1 MLFRLDLKALSDLKP
16 SKIIKIASAGIPKSY
31 VGMMDER
38 GVKMPK
44 PVPSIPYAILGKKI
58 GMTQIF
64 DANGEVVPV
73 TVVQAGP
80 CVVLQ
85 KKTADTDG
93 YYSVQ
98 LGFDDK
104 KKSRVL
110 KPEAGHASKANT
122 PVKRYIK
129 ELRLDEKSIAQF
141 DVGMVLNASNFQVG
155 DRIDVIGT
163 SIGKGFQGVLKRH
176 NFRSKPATH
185 GTHEFFRHGGSIGMR
200 EHPGKVFKNKKMP
213 GQMGNK
219 RVTIQNLTVVAIDND
234 KNIIFIKGA
243 VPGAKN
249 AYLTIKSSVKGGFGP
264 RDLKANAPAAE

>member
-1 MLFRLDLKALSDLKP
+1 
-16 SKIIKIASAGIPKSY
+16 
-31 VGMMDER
+31 MDES
-38 GVKMPK
+38 GEKMPK
-44 PVPSIPYAILGKKI
+44 KTPSVAYTILAKKI
-58 GMTQIF
+58 GMTQIYNEVG
-64 DANGEVVPV
+64 DVVPV

-85 KKTADTDG
+85 KKTAETDG
-93 YYSVQ
+93 YYAVQ

-122 PVKRYIK
+122 PVKRYVQ
-129 ELRLDEKSIAQF
+129 ELRLDEKSIVPF
-141 DVGMVLNASNFQVG
+141 DVGMVLDASNFKVG
-155 DRIDVIGT
+155 DKIDVTGT

-176 NFRSKPATH
+176 NFRSKPQTH

-213 GQMGNK
+213 GQMGNAQ
-219 RVTIQNLTVVAIDND
+219 VTVQNLFVAAIDLD
-234 KNIIFIKGA
+234 KSILYIRGA

-249 AYLTIKSSVKGGFGP
+249 GYLAIKGSVKGGFP
-264 RDLKANAPAAE
+264 ARDLKAAPATEASAT